1 MIRRENVIKRFIMGM
16 SVLTAY
22 IYYTG
27 NLNMHDI
34 NISAEQFMCDL
45 LNILYNMD
53 LKNANNVTYNN
64 SGYDLI
70 SENKKIIIQV
80 TVTDTPEK
88 IIRTLNTIKHKVF
101 EYSEWTEKLREIRV
115 QKKLDPSTYT
125 SKVQDDEK
133 KIRSKLAENVN
144 LNDYTLYFMVMKQD
158 ASMQRKNKGENN
170 QVYVCIDEVNFDK
183 KNIWDFSTLINKV
196 NSISEIS
203 SNGEDDLLTEINHF
217 MDKNINVFGMLSEHG
232 NSLNNKVKSII
243 KEYADNFTEKL
254 FRHRYVRNSKVTL
267 NRLFVE
273 PKMKVKEYS
282 LDNFIVIL
290 DNFLWNETKKR
301 ILFIEG
307 DAAIGKTSLVSYL
320 CYHYL
325 EKDDISKAVFLNSD
339 LVCVRLRELDFSDRN
354 KSIQEILLEYLG
366 FETMEKF
373 KTLFADCILILDGAD
388 EMSMIEGIHS
398 TGMEDL
404 IVSIRKIFKNNKII
418 ITSRPQFIDTRR
430 FDARNFSIEKAEIL
444 HFDKEKRKQWLE
456 KYESCG
462 ESVPEKTKEYI
473 INIDDNVASGVADT
487 PLALYLL
494 VACEMREE
502 LQGNVWALYHEIF
515 HNAIIN
521 TEYNENFD
529 NSLEHPIKDYEEIRN
544 WPSQFGDVMPGDI
557 KYKDINGDGVI
568 NDNDKV
574 AIGATK
580 RPNFTYGFGA
590 SAKWKGLDVN
600 VHFQG
605 VGKST
610 YFINGSTVYMFSG
623 GDGWGNVLKEMAE
636 GNRWILGVNEDPNAD
651 YPRLTY
657 GNNSNNNRASTF
669 WLRNGAYLRL
679 KTLDIGYSLPKSL
692 VNKVH
697 MNQVRIFFIGTNLLT
712 FSKFKL
718 WDPEMGSADGKKYPL
733 SKTFSLGVSVN
744 L

>member
-1 MIRRENVIKRFIMGM
+1 MKEEDK
-16 SVLTAY
+16 S
-22 IYYTG
+22 
-27 NLNMHDI
+27 
-34 NISAEQFMCDL
+34 
-45 LNILYNMD
+45 
-53 LKNANNVTYNN
+53 
-64 SGYDLI
+64 
-70 SENKKIIIQV
+70 III
-80 TVTDTPEK
+80 
-88 IIRTLNTIKHKVF
+88 NT
-101 EYSEWTEKLREIRV
+101 W
-115 QKKLDPSTYT
+115 
-125 SKVQDDEK
+125 
-133 KIRSKLAENVN
+133 
-144 LNDYTLYFMVMKQD
+144 
-158 ASMQRKNKGENN
+158 
-170 QVYVCIDEVNFDK
+170 YVCIDEVNFDK

-462 ESVPEKTKEYI
+462 ESV
-473 INIDDNVASGVADT
+473 
-487 PLALYLL
+487 L
-494 VACEMREE
+494 
-502 LQGNVWALYHEIF
+502 
-515 HNAIIN
+515 
-521 TEYNENFD
+521 
-529 NSLEHPIKDYEEIRN
+529 
-544 WPSQFGDVMPGDI
+544 
-557 KYKDINGDGVI
+557 
-568 NDNDKV
+568 
-574 AIGATK
+574 
-580 RPNFTYGFGA
+580 
-590 SAKWKGLDVN
+590 
-600 VHFQG
+600 
-605 VGKST
+605 
-610 YFINGSTVYMFSG
+610 
-623 GDGWGNVLKEMAE
+623 
-636 GNRWILGVNEDPNAD
+636 
-651 YPRLTY
+651 
-657 GNNSNNNRASTF
+657 
-669 WLRNGAYLRL
+669 
-679 KTLDIGYSLPKSL
+679 
-692 VNKVH
+692 
-697 MNQVRIFFIGTNLLT
+697 
-712 FSKFKL
+712 
-718 WDPEMGSADGKKYPL
+718 
-733 SKTFSLGVSVN
+733 
-744 L
+744 